1 MTTEALRKY
10 LPWMRKPR
18 GGRGRV
24 VQSSIDWRAYLM
36 MIRHAA
42 VPVLVLAAGISL
54 AVPAW
59 RWVSD
64 PATFP
69 VTRLVVEG
77 EFINVTQDQVKRH
90 VLPHL
95 AGGFFGCDVA
105 AVRDAVHALPWIDWV
120 DVERQWPGT
129 VRIRVIEQQPIARWG
144 DGGLINVRGEL
155 FTPDKSTYPDGLP
168 QLVGPAHSYK
178 QVAAQYEQLSRLL
191 VMVNLHVA
199 ALQLD
204 ERRAWTAVLD
214 NGLQLVLGR
223 HTDRAR
229 LQRFIRVYPKSLA
242 MRIHNVAQI
251 DLRYP
256 NGFAVRWRD
265 GAAVGAQGEVG

>member
-1 MTTEALRKY
+1 MTAAALRKY
-10 LPWMRKPR
+10 IPWMRKAR
-18 GGRGRV
+18 GARGRAAQRGV
-24 VQSSIDWRAYLM
+24 DWRTYLLAV
-36 MIRHAA
+36 RRAA
-42 VPVLVLAAGISL
+42 VPVFVLAAGFSL
-54 AVPAW
+54 AAPAW
-59 RWVSD
+59 RWVSN

-77 EFINVTQDQVKRH
+77 EFIKVTQDQVKRH

-95 AGGFFGCDVA
+95 SGGFFGCDVV
-105 AVRDAVHALPWIDWV
+105 AVRDAVDALPWIDWV

-144 DGGLINVRGEL
+144 EGGLINVRGEL
-155 FTPDKSTYPDGLP
+155 FTPDRSTYPEDLP
-168 QLVGPAHSYK
+168 KLVGPTHSHG

-191 VMVNLHVA
+191 VMINLHVV

-242 MRIHNVAQI
+242 MRVHNVAQI

-256 NGFAVRWRD
+256 NGFAVRWRED
-265 GAAVGAQGEVG
+265 APAGEQGKVS